1 MSVHREAIQTAFG
14 GPELISLV
22 EAPVPSPGPGEVRV
36 KVAAAGIPARVHL
49 ADFPLNPRLQVT
61 GLTPDPLPAPLLKAA
76 QNVLALLRKEPT

>member
-36 KVAAAGIPARVHL
+36 KVAAAG
-49 ADFPLNPRLQVT
+49 LNPVDWKLAAYPALAEMFGVT
-61 GLTPDPLPAPLLKAA
+61 IPGGYGSDFSGSS
-76 QNVLALLRKEPT
+76 QSRV